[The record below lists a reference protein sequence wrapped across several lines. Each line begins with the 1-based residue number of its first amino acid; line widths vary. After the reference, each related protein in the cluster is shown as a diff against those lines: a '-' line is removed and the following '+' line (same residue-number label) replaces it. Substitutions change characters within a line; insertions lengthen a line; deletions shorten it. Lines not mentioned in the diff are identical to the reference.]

1 LTDWMVTALW
11 ILVAL
16 MCFFVVIMI
25 IDGNR
30 FRVVSYEI
38 VSDKLKKDY
47 CFVLLADLHNKRYGA
62 GNRKLIA
69 AIENC
74 APDAVFIAGDL
85 LTSKPEVPYDA
96 AAELAQELGRRYR
109 VFYGMGNH
117 EARLFRYP
125 HVYGDMGA
133 AYEQVLNRAGIKL
146 MKNTTED
153 LDESIQVTGLDIDR
167 SYYKRFTPKPME
179 ENYLGNTLGMTNPD
193 KFRILIAHNPDYFPD
208 YARWG
213 ADLVL
218 SGHIHGGVIRLPL
231 LGGVASPAIRFF
243 PRYDGGRYVEGRSTM
258 LLSRGLGMHTIPVRI
273 FNPGELV
280 VFHLRP
286 GKGGSTS
293 KTGEKQDGNTR

>member
-1 LTDWMVTALW
+1 MTDWVMTALW

-16 MCFFVVIMI
+16 VCFFIVVMI

-38 VSDKLKKDY
+38 VSEKIEKDY
-47 CFVLLADLHNKRYGA
+47 CFVLLADLHNKKYGE
-62 GNRKLIA
+62 GNRKLLK
-69 AIENC
+69 AIQKIN
-74 APDAVFIAGDL
+74 PNAVFIAGDL
-85 LTSKPEVPYDA
+85 LTSKPEVPYDTA
-96 AAELAQELGRRYR
+96 LELAEQIVRRYP

-125 HVYGDMGA
+125 KVYGEMGPS
-133 AYEQVLNRAGIKL
+133 YERALNRVGIKL
-146 MKNTTED
+146 MRNTTED
-153 LDESIQVTGLDIDR
+153 LDEKVQVTGLDIDR
-167 SYYKRFTPKPME
+167 SYYKRFKPKPMQE
-179 ENYLGNTLGMTNPD
+179 DYLRKVLGETDSD

-218 SGHIHGGVIRLPL
+218 SGHIHGGVIRLPV

-243 PRYDGGRYVEGRSTM
+243 PRYDGGKYQEGNSTM

-280 VFHLRP
+280 VFYLKP
-286 GKGGSTS
+286 KL
-293 KTGEKQDGNTR
+293 KTEKSR